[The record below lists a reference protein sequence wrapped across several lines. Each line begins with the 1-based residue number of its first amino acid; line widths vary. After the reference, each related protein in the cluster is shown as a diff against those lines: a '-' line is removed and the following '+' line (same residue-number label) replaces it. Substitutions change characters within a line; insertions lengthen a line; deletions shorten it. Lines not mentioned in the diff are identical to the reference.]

1 MPAAAGQAGELIDGV
16 TRLIRIGPALLL
28 ALHLPAALAAEAP
41 APAANL
47 HSAAFSALNRC
58 STARRQETCLEAHT
72 ALEVLIR
79 QEESPDARLSRP
91 RCLGALTHVETVLA
105 AFRWRLENSAN
116 LQSVIDAAAGQ
127 CPADPPST
135 AISQ

>member
-1 MPAAAGQAGELIDGV
+1 VPVAAGQAGELIDGV

-28 ALHLPAALAAEAP
+28 ALHLPAALSAEAP

-79 QEESPDARLSRP
+79 QEEGPEQRLRQP

-105 AFRWRLENSAN
+105 AFRWRFENSTN
-116 LQSVIDAAAGQ
+116 LQRVIEAAATQ
-127 CPADPPST
+127 CPPNSATSG
-135 AISQ
+135 Q